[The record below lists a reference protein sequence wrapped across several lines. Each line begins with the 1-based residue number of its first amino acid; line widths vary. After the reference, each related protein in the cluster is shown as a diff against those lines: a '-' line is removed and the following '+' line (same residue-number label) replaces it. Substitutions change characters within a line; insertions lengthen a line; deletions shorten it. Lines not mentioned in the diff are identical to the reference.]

1 MSLRSIKLL
10 LFFVFAIK
18 VFYTQSKPSNKS
30 IQLSDTVV
38 VNKLIDNYRALSHQ
52 SIDSAKKQMLHAL
65 SLSINSNYLY
75 GKINS
80 YRLIADA
87 YALLFNYDTALF
99 YLDTAELL
107 ANQINDRKAKA
118 NILNLRGNI
127 SSDKGDF
134 KRAIAYYD
142 KVIEI
147 SEEIDFKK
155 GLYKGYA
162 NTGVSHHLSGNFS
175 LAISNY
181 SKTIPIMEE
190 LNDSMG
196 LSIINTNLSGL
207 YQQIEMYEMAN
218 ECCMKALSYME
229 ENDKWGYA
237 SVYINLGKNLKELN
251 QPDEALKHYQMAL
264 ELGKEINDR
273 QIMLNAYNNIG
284 DIYINVKTNNYKKG
298 IVFLNMALDIA
309 EEFEMTNDKAHLNYV
324 LALAYLNKGF
334 YQQSIDRAKK
344 ALEIATKN
352 QLNETISYAL
362 KTLATCYF
370 QLEEYK
376 LSSEYYLKYADYR
389 DSLNSDDFTTKL
401 SEMKAKFE
409 VDKLKEEKLASEAIN
424 KERADKDRIAREK
437 VENERNL
444 LIIMGTLL
452 MIIVLSITYFLFQY
466 RKNNKLINAQK
477 KKVES
482 QKNIIQLK
490 NKDLTDSIKYAER
503 IQKTIL
509 PNNEKI
515 KKLFSDYF
523 IMYRPKD
530 IVAGDFYWAEM
541 IEGYHFI
548 AVADCTG
555 HGVPGAIVS
564 VICHNALN
572 RSIKEFSLRDP
583 GKILDKARMIIV
595 DELSKN
601 NQEDVK
607 DGMDVSLC
615 VIKQNTLIFS
625 GANNPLWYVRD
636 NELHVVKGDKQPVG
650 IHEVMND
657 FSSTEIKLEK
667 GDAFYLFSD
676 GYIDQFGGEKN
687 KKLKSSGLKKLILKV
702 CDEPMEAQNVFFNQ
716 HFKNWKG
723 NCEQMDDVC
732 LIGFRI

>member
-1 MSLRSIKLL
+1 
-10 LFFVFAIK
+10 
-18 VFYTQSKPSNKS
+18 
-30 IQLSDTVV
+30 
-38 VNKLIDNYRALSHQ
+38 
-52 SIDSAKKQMLHAL
+52 
-65 SLSINSNYLY
+65 
-75 GKINS
+75 
-80 YRLIADA
+80 
-87 YALLFNYDTALF
+87 
-99 YLDTAELL
+99 
-107 ANQINDRKAKA
+107 
-118 NILNLRGNI
+118 
-127 SSDKGDF
+127 
-134 KRAIAYYD
+134 
-142 KVIEI
+142 
-147 SEEIDFKK
+147 
-155 GLYKGYA
+155 
-162 NTGVSHHLSGNFS
+162 
-175 LAISNY
+175 
-181 SKTIPIMEE
+181 
-190 LNDSMG
+190 
-196 LSIINTNLSGL
+196 
-207 YQQIEMYEMAN
+207 
-218 ECCMKALSYME
+218 
-229 ENDKWGYA
+229 
-237 SVYINLGKNLKELN
+237 
-251 QPDEALKHYQMAL
+251 
-264 ELGKEINDR
+264 R

-309 EEFEMTNDKAHLNYV
+309 EEFEMTNDEAHLNYV

-401 SEMKAKFE
+401 SEMEAKFE

-541 IEGYHFI
+541 IEGHHFI
-548 AVADCTG
+548 AVA
-555 HGVPGAIVS
+555 
-564 VICHNALN
+564 
-572 RSIKEFSLRDP
+572 
-583 GKILDKARMIIV
+583 
-595 DELSKN
+595 
-601 NQEDVK
+601 
-607 DGMDVSLC
+607 
-615 VIKQNTLIFS
+615 
-625 GANNPLWYVRD
+625 
-636 NELHVVKGDKQPVG
+636 
-650 IHEVMND
+650 
-657 FSSTEIKLEK
+657 
-667 GDAFYLFSD
+667 
-676 GYIDQFGGEKN
+676 
-687 KKLKSSGLKKLILKV
+687 
-702 CDEPMEAQNVFFNQ
+702 
-716 HFKNWKG
+716 
-723 NCEQMDDVC
+723 
-732 LIGFRI
+732 